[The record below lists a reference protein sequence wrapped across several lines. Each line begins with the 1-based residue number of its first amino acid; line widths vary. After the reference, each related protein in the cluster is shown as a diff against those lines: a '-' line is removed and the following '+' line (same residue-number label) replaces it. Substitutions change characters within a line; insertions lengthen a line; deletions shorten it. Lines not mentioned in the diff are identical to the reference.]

1 MSLVRAQFDRL
12 IAPIEGWLGLE
23 EGWALHQSAR
33 ATLERNQRP
42 VAVEIGSWKG
52 RSTAAIATAFAAVG
66 RGVLYAVDP
75 HAGTGTHRRAG
86 ESDTLAALER
96 TLVAV
101 GVQDHVRVICATSAS
116 ARAQVPP
123 NSVHFLFIDGSHR
136 YEDVVRD
143 MRDWQGQLA
152 LGATVAFHDAVTG
165 KDVRRAI
172 ARHVLRKGTGY
183 DAPRLVGNTLFT
195 VWLGRAGSIR
205 PGRPSALSTRLRIA
219 RNLVK
224 TKIAAVLATRQ
235 S

>member
-1 MSLVRAQFDRL
+1 MSLARAQFDRL
-12 IAPIEGWLGLE
+12 VAPIEGWLGLD

-33 ATLERNQRP
+33 ATLERNHRP

-52 RSTAAIATAFAAVG
+52 RSTAAIAIAFAAVG

-75 HAGTGTHRRAG
+75 HANTGSHARAG

-96 TLVAV
+96 TLAAV
-101 GVQDHVRVICATSAS
+101 GVQDHVRVIRATSAS
-116 ARAQVPP
+116 ARAKVPP

-143 MRDWQGQLA
+143 MRDWQAQLA
-152 LGATVAFHDAVTG
+152 PRATVAFHDAVTG

-172 ARHVLRKGTGY
+172 SRHVLRKGTGY

-195 VWLGRAGSIR
+195 VWLGRDGSVR
-205 PGRPSALSTRLRIA
+205 PGWPIALSTRLRIA
-219 RNLVK
+219 RSRVK
-224 TKIAAVLATRQ
+224 ANIAALLATRQ